1 MTCHFE
7 EKIRITENQLSERIW
22 SLRGGGGG
30 GVQKLQI
37 PLIPFSISL
46 LSNEVRQQPDRRKVH
61 WGVIYSLVSF
71 SNHTEA
77 KCLKPKHVKIKISI
91 KNVFIL
97 TSATIAK
104 I

>member
-22 SLRGGGGG
+22 SLRGGGGGG

-61 WGVIYSLVSF
+61 WSHLQSRLLFKPYWSQMF
-71 SNHTEA
+71 EA
-77 KCLKPKHVKIKISI
+77 KTRKDKD
-91 KNVFIL
+91 
-97 TSATIAK
+97 
-104 I
+104 